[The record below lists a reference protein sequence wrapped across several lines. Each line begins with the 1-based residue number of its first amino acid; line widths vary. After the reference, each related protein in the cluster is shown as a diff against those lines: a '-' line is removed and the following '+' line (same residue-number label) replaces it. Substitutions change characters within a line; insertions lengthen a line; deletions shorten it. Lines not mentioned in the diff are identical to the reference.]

1 MYDLSLAKTSHLR
14 QTTIKI
20 IKEKILDVP
29 HDVTQRWTRSMSHK
43 YGDVE
48 AQLDEDNALIA
59 SDNEDETLQ
68 SSSSI

>member
-1 MYDLSLAKTSHLR
+1 
-14 QTTIKI
+14 
-20 IKEKILDVP
+20 
-29 HDVTQRWTRSMSHK
+29 MSHK

-68 SSSSI
+68 SSSSIQDRCEGEGITLGYDSSDT